1 MILVEKHII
10 KYNSLEYNELDNLCA
25 LSKNLYNTALYKIRQ
40 YYFNTGKYLNKFQL
54 INELTKEKQVD
65 YIALPRKVSQQVIYQ
80 VDQNMQSFFKLLK
93 LKNSGKYSNKVSLP
107 CYKEKDD
114 RNLLIFT
121 NQAISKKQLET
132 NNIIKFGKTIQ
143 TTIHTKQELIQQVRA
158 VPHGHDYIAVEVL
171 YNKPEPLLKTDNK
184 RYMSIDLGIN
194 NLCTI
199 GTNCNDVKENIII
212 NGKPIKSINQFY
224 NKKYAEYNTLQS
236 KSKNKDA
243 YTNKLRT
250 LRVKRE
256 NKLNDYL
263 HKTSRYI
270 VNHLVSNN
278 INTLIIGYNKE
289 WKQETNIGKVNNQ
302 KFIQIPYLKLI
313 QQLEY
318 KCRLEGINV
327 IIQEESYT
335 SKSSFLD
342 NDFIPTFK
350 SSTELNYKFSGR
362 RIMRGLYKSSSGR
375 LINADLNG
383 SLNILRKAVP
393 NAFDKCYGI
402 EVCST
407 PRVIIL

>member
-1 MILVEKHII
+1 MSQII
-10 KYNSLEYNELDNLCA
+10 YAFYLKTYI
-25 LSKNLYNTALYKIRQ
+25 NTALYRIRQ
-40 YYFNTGKYLNKFQL
+40 HYFNTGKYLNKFQL

-93 LKNSGKYSNKVSLP
+93 LKNKGEYTKQISLP
-107 CYKEKDD
+107 YYKEKDG

-121 NQAISKKQLET
+121 NQAIFKKQLET
-132 NNIIKFGKTIQ
+132 NKIIKFSKNIQ
-143 TTIHTKQELIQQVRA
+143 TVIHTKQEFVQQVRI
-158 VPHGHDYIAVEVL
+158 VPHGNDYIAVEVL
-171 YNKPEPLLKTDNK
+171 YNKPEPLLKPDNQK
-184 RYMSIDLGIN
+184 IMSIDLGIN
-194 NLCTI
+194 NLCTL
-199 GTNCNDVKENIII
+199 GTNCKEINNVII
-212 NGKPIKSINQFY
+212 NGKPVKSINQYY
-224 NKKYAEYNTLQS
+224 NKQVAKY
-236 KSKNKDA
+236 KSIQDTKCKTA

-250 LRVKRE
+250 LRIKRE

-302 KFIQIPYLKLI
+302 KFIQIPYLKLVN
-313 QQLEY
+313 QLQY
-318 KCRLEGINV
+318 KCKLEGINV

-350 SSTELNYKFSGR
+350 SSIELNYKFSGQR
-362 RIMRGLYKSSSGR
+362 VVRGLYKSSEGR
-375 LINADLNG
+375 IINADLNG

-393 NAFDKCYGI
+393 NAFEKCYGI

-407 PRVIIL
+407 PKVITL

>member
-1 MILVEKHII
+1 MILVERHII
-10 KYNSLEYNELDNLCA
+10 RCNSLEYNELDNLCF
-25 LSKNLYNTALYKIRQ
+25 LSKNLYNTALYRIRQ
-40 YYFNTGKYLNKFQL
+40 YYFDTGKYLNKFQL
-54 INELTKEKQVD
+54 INQLTKEKQID

-80 VDQNMQSFFKLLK
+80 VDQSMTSFFKLLK
-93 LKNSGKYSNKVSLP
+93 LKNNGEYSNRVSLP
-107 CYKEKDD
+107 YYKEKDG

-132 NNIIKFGKTIQ
+132 NKIIKFGKNIQ
-143 TTIHTKQELIQQVRA
+143 TTIHTKQEFIQQVRI
-158 VPHGHDYIAVEVL
+158 VPHGNDYIVVEVL
-171 YNKPEPLLKTDNK
+171 YNKPESLLKTDNQ
-184 RYMSIDLGIN
+184 RYMSIDLGFN
-194 NLCTI
+194 NLCTL
-199 GTNCNDVKENIII
+199 GTNCKEINNIII
-212 NGKPIKSINQFY
+212 NGKPVKSINQYY
-224 NKKYAEYNTLQS
+224 NKQVAKY
-236 KSKNKDA
+236 KSIQDTKYKNA

-250 LRVKRE
+250 LRIKRE

-289 WKQETNIGKVNNQ
+289 WKQETNISKVNNQ
-302 KFIQIPYLKLI
+302 KFIQIPYIKLI
-313 QQLEY
+313 EQLQY
-318 KCRLEGINV
+318 KCKLEGINV
-327 IIQEESYT
+327 IIQEEGYT
-335 SKSSFLD
+335 SKSSFID

-362 RIMRGLYKSSSGR
+362 RIKRGLYKSSSGR

-393 NAFDKCYGI
+393 NAFDECYGI

-407 PRVIIL
+407 PRVITL

>member
-1 MILVEKHII
+1 MILVERHII
-10 KYNSLEYNELDNLCA
+10 KRNSLEYNELDNLCF

-40 YYFNTGKYLNKFQL
+40 HYFNTGKYLNKFQL
-54 INELTKEKQVD
+54 INELTKEKQAD

-80 VDQNMQSFFKLLK
+80 VDQTMTSVFKLLK
-93 LKNSGKYSNKVSLP
+93 LKNSGKYEKPISLP
-107 CYKEKDD
+107 YYKEKTG

-121 NQAISKKQLET
+121 NQAISKKHLET
-132 NNIIKFGKTIQ
+132 NNIIKFGKNIQ
-143 TTIHTKQELIQQVRA
+143 TTIHTKQDLIQQVRV

-171 YNKPEPLLKTDNK
+171 YNKPEHLLKLDNQ
-184 RYMSIDLGIN
+184 RYMSIDLEIN
-194 NLCTI
+194 NLCAI
-199 GTNCNDVKENIII
+199 GTNCKNIENVII
-212 NGKPIKSINQFY
+212 NGKPVKSINQYY
-224 NKKYAEYNTLQS
+224 NKKYAKY
-236 KSKNKDA
+236 KSIQDTKCKTA
-243 YTNKLRT
+243 YTKKLQN
-250 LRVKRE
+250 LKIQRE

-302 KFIQIPYLKLI
+302 KFIQIPYLKLVN
-313 QQLEY
+313 QLQY
-318 KCRLEGINV
+318 KCKLEGINV
-327 IIQEESYT
+327 IIHEESYT
-335 SKSSFLD
+335 SKSSFID
-342 NDFIPTFK
+342 NDFIPSFK
-350 SSTELNYKFSGR
+350 STTELNYKFSGK
-362 RIMRGLYKSSSGR
+362 RIKRGLYKSLSGR

-407 PRVIIL
+407 PRVITL

>member
-1 MILVEKHII
+1 MILVERHII
-10 KYNSLEYNELDNLCA
+10 KRNSFEYNELDNLCF
-25 LSKNLYNTALYKIRQ
+25 LSKNLYNTALYRIRQ
-40 YYFNTGKYLNKFQL
+40 HYINTGKYLNKFQL
-54 INELTKEKQVD
+54 INELTKEHQVD

-80 VDQNMQSFFKLLK
+80 VDQNMTSFFKLLK
-93 LKNSGKYSNKVSLP
+93 LKNSGKYEKKISLP
-107 CYKEKDD
+107 YYKEKTG

-121 NQAISKKQLET
+121 NQAIYKKQLET
-132 NNIIKFGKTIQ
+132 NKIIKFGKNIQ
-143 TTIHTKQELIQQVRA
+143 TTIHTKQELVQQVRV
-158 VPHGHDYIAVEVL
+158 VPHGHDYIIVEVL
-171 YNKPEPLLKTDNK
+171 YNKAEPLLKPDNK

-199 GTNCNDVKENIII
+199 GTSCKDVNENIII
-212 NGKPIKSINQFY
+212 NGKPVKSINQYY
-224 NKKYAEYNTLQS
+224 NKHVAKY
-236 KSKNKDA
+236 KSIQDTKGKNA
-243 YTNKLRT
+243 YTKKVRILRI
-250 LRVKRE
+250 KRE

-302 KFIQIPYLKLI
+302 KFIQIPYLKLVN
-313 QQLEY
+313 QLQY

-350 SSTELNYKFSGR
+350 STTELNYKFSGQR
-362 RIMRGLYKSSSGR
+362 VARGLYKSSSGR
-375 LINADLNG
+375 IINADLNG
-383 SLNILRKAVP
+383 SLNIIKKAVP

-407 PRVIIL
+407 PKVITL

>member
-1 MILVEKHII
+1 MILTERHII
-10 KYNSLEYNELDNLCA
+10 RCNSLEYNELDNLCF
-25 LSKNLYNTALYKIRQ
+25 LSKNLYNTALYRIRQ
-40 YYFNTGKYLNKFQL
+40 HYFNTGKYLNKFQL

-80 VDQNMQSFFKLLK
+80 VDKNMQSFFKLLK
-93 LKNSGKYSNKVSLP
+93 LKNTGKYSNRVSLP
-107 CYKEKDD
+107 YYKEKDG

-132 NNIIKFGKTIQ
+132 NKIIKFGKRIQ
-143 TTIHTKQELIQQVRA
+143 TTIQTKQELIQQVKI
-158 VPHGHDYIAVEVL
+158 VPHGHDYIVVEVL
-171 YNKPEPLLKTDNK
+171 YNKSEPLLKPDNQ
-184 RYMSIDLGIN
+184 RYMTIDLGIN

-199 GTNCNDVKENIII
+199 GTNCKDVKENIII
-212 NGKPIKSINQFY
+212 NGKPVKSINQYY
-224 NKKYAEYNTLQS
+224 NKKYAKYRSIQDT
-236 KSKNKDA
+236 KCKTA
-243 YTNKLRT
+243 YTKKLQN
-250 LRVKRE
+250 LRIKRE

-263 HKTSRYI
+263 HKASRYI

-302 KFIQIPYLKLI
+302 KFIQIPYYKLI
-313 QQLEY
+313 NQLQY
-318 KCRLEGINV
+318 KCKLEGINV

-342 NDFIPTFK
+342 NDFIHTFK
-350 SSTELNYKFSGR
+350 STTELNYKFSGQR
-362 RIMRGLYKSSSGR
+362 VIRGLYRSSSGR

-407 PRVIIL
+407 PRVITL

>member
-1 MILVEKHII
+1 MILIERHII
-10 KYNSLEYNELDNLCA
+10 KNNSFEYNELDNLCF
-25 LSKNLYNTALYKIRQ
+25 LSKNLYNTALYRIRQ

-54 INELTKEKQVD
+54 INQLTKEKQVD

-93 LKNSGKYSNKVSLP
+93 LKNSGKYKENVSLP
-107 CYKEKDD
+107 YYKEKDG

-132 NNIIKFGKTIQ
+132 NKIIKFGKNIQ
-143 TTIHTKQELIQQVRA
+143 TVIHTKQDLIQQVRI
-158 VPHGHDYIAVEVL
+158 VPHGNDYLVVEVL
-171 YNKPEPLLKTDNK
+171 YNKPESLLKPDK
-184 RYMSIDLGIN
+184 QRYMSIDLGIN

-199 GTNCNDVKENIII
+199 GTNCTDVKENIII
-212 NGKPIKSINQFY
+212 NGKPVKSINQFY
-224 NKKYAEYNTLQS
+224 NKQVAKY
-236 KSKNKDA
+236 KSIQDIKCKTA
-243 YTNKLRT
+243 YTNKLRN
-250 LRVKRE
+250 LRIKRE

-313 QQLEY
+313 NQLRY
-318 KCRLEGINV
+318 KSQLEGINV

-335 SKSSFLD
+335 SKSSFID
-342 NDFIPTFK
+342 NDFIPILK
-350 SSTELNYKFSGR
+350 SSTELNYKFSGK
-362 RIMRGLYKSSSGR
+362 RIKRGLYKSSSR
-375 LINADLNG
+375 MIINADLNG

-393 NAFDKCYGI
+393 NAFEKCYGI

-407 PRVIIL
+407 PKVITL

>member
-1 MILVEKHII
+1 MILIERHII
-10 KYNSLEYNELDNLCA
+10 KRNLLEYSELDNLCF
-25 LSKNLYNTALYKIRQ
+25 LSKNLYNTALYRIRQ

-54 INELTKEKQVD
+54 INQLTKEQQVD

-80 VDQNMQSFFKLLK
+80 VDQNMSSFFELLK
-93 LKNSGKYSNKVSLP
+93 LKNKGAYSKQISLP
-107 CYKEKDD
+107 YYKEKEG

-132 NNIIKFGKTIQ
+132 NKIIKFGKNIQ
-143 TTIHTKQELIQQVRA
+143 TTIHTKKELVQQVRI
-158 VPHGHDYIAVEVL
+158 VPHGHDYITVEVL

-199 GTNCNDVKENIII
+199 GTNCTDIKDNIII

-224 NKKYAEYNTLQS
+224 NKKYAEYKSIQNKS
-236 KSKNKDA
+236 KSKTA

-289 WKQETNIGKVNNQ
+289 WKQETNIGVVNNQ

-313 QQLEY
+313 EQLQY
-318 KCRLEGINV
+318 KCKLEGINV

-335 SKSSFLD
+335 SKSSFID

-350 SSTELNYKFSGR
+350 STTELNYKFSGK
-362 RIMRGLYKSSSGR
+362 RIKRGLYRSSSGI

-393 NAFDKCYGI
+393 NAFNKCYGI

-407 PRVIIL
+407 PRVITL

>member
-1 MILVEKHII
+1 MILVERHII
-10 KYNSLEYNELDNLCA
+10 KNNSFEYNELDNLCF
-25 LSKNLYNTALYKIRQ
+25 LSKNLYNTALYRIRQ
-40 YYFNTGKYLNKFQL
+40 HYFNTGKYLNKFQL
-54 INELTKEKQVD
+54 INELTKEKQID
-65 YIALPRKVSQQVIYQ
+65 YISLPRKVSQQVIYQ
-80 VDQNMQSFFKLLK
+80 VDQTMQSFFKLLK
-93 LKNSGKYSNKVSLP
+93 LKNSSNKYERNVSLP
-107 CYKEKDD
+107 YYKEKYG

-121 NQAISKKQLET
+121 NQTISKKQLET
-132 NNIIKFGKTIQ
+132 NKIIKFGKNIQ
-143 TTIHTKQELIQQVRA
+143 TVIYTKQEFIQQVRI
-158 VPHGHDYIAVEVL
+158 VPHGNDYIVVEVL
-171 YNKPEPLLKTDNK
+171 YNKPEPLLKPDNQ

-199 GTNCNDVKENIII
+199 GTNCKDVKENIII
-212 NGKPIKSINQFY
+212 NGKPVKSINQYY
-224 NKKYAEYNTLQS
+224 NKQVAKY
-236 KSKNKDA
+236 KSIQDTKCKA
-243 YTNKLRT
+243 VYTKKLRT
-250 LRVKRE
+250 LRIKRE

-302 KFIQIPYLKLI
+302 KFIQIPYLKLVN
-313 QQLEY
+313 QLQY
-318 KCRLEGINV
+318 KCKLEGINV

-335 SKSSFLD
+335 SKSSFID

-350 SSTELNYKFSGR
+350 SSTELNYKFSGKR
-362 RIMRGLYKSSSGR
+362 VVRGLYKSSSGK

-407 PRVIIL
+407 PKVITL

>member
-1 MILVEKHII
+1 MILVERHII
-10 KYNSLEYNELDNLCA
+10 KNNSFEYNELDNLCF
-25 LSKNLYNTALYKIRQ
+25 LSKNLYNTALYRIRQ
-40 YYFNTGKYLNKFQL
+40 HYFNTGKYLNKFQL

-80 VDQNMQSFFKLLK
+80 VDQTMQSFFKLLK
-93 LKNSGKYSNKVSLP
+93 LKNKGEYTKQISLP
-107 CYKEKDD
+107 YYKEKDG

-121 NQAISKKQLET
+121 NQAIFKKQLET
-132 NNIIKFGKTIQ
+132 NKIIKFSKNIQ
-143 TTIHTKQELIQQVRA
+143 TVIHTKQEFVQQVRI
-158 VPHGHDYIAVEVL
+158 VPHGNDYIAVEVL
-171 YNKPEPLLKTDNK
+171 YNKPEPLLKPDNQK
-184 RYMSIDLGIN
+184 IMSIDLGIN
-194 NLCTI
+194 NLCTL
-199 GTNCNDVKENIII
+199 GTNCKEINNVII
-212 NGKPIKSINQFY
+212 NGKPVKAINQYY
-224 NKKYAEYNTLQS
+224 NKKYAEY
-236 KSKNKDA
+236 KSIQDTKCKTA

-250 LRVKRE
+250 LRIKRE

-302 KFIQIPYLKLI
+302 KFIQIPYLKLVN
-313 QQLEY
+313 QLQY
-318 KCRLEGINV
+318 KCKLEGINV

-350 SSTELNYKFSGR
+350 SSTELNYKFSGQR
-362 RIMRGLYKSSSGR
+362 VVRGLYKSSEGR
-375 LINADLNG
+375 IINADLNG

-393 NAFDKCYGI
+393 NAFEKSYGI

-407 PRVIIL
+407 PKVITL

>member
-1 MILVEKHII
+1 MILTERHII
-10 KYNSLEYNELDNLCA
+10 KCNSFEYNELDNLCF
-25 LSKNLYNTALYKIRQ
+25 LSKNLYNTALYRIRQ
-40 YYFNTGKYLNKFQL
+40 HYFDTGKYLNKFQL
-54 INELTKEKQVD
+54 ISQLTKEKQVD

-93 LKNSGKYSNKVSLP
+93 LKNSDKYERKISLP
-107 CYKEKDD
+107 YYKEKDG

-121 NQAISKKQLET
+121 NQAISKKQLEI
-132 NNIIKFGKTIQ
+132 NKIIKFGKNIQ
-143 TTIHTKQELIQQVRA
+143 TTICTKQDLVQQVRV
-158 VPHGHDYIAVEVL
+158 VPHGNDYIAVEVL
-171 YNKPEPLLKTDNK
+171 YNKPEPLLKPDNQ

-199 GTNCNDVKENIII
+199 GTNCKEINNIII
-212 NGKPIKSINQFY
+212 NGKPVKSINQYY
-224 NKKYAEYNTLQS
+224 NKQVAKY
-236 KSKNKDA
+236 KSIQDTKCKTA

-250 LRVKRE
+250 LRIKHE

-302 KFIQIPYLKLI
+302 KFIQIPYLKLVN
-313 QQLEY
+313 QLQY

-335 SKSSFLD
+335 SKSSFID

-350 SSTELNYKFSGR
+350 STTELNYKFSGQ
-362 RIMRGLYKSSSGR
+362 RIKRGLYKSSSGK

-393 NAFDKCYGI
+393 NAFNKCYGI

-407 PRVIIL
+407 PRVITL

>member
-1 MILVEKHII
+1 MILVERHII
-10 KYNSLEYNELDNLCA
+10 RCNSFEYSELDNLCF
-25 LSKNLYNTALYKIRQ
+25 LSKNLYNTALYRIRQ
-40 YYFNTGKYLNKFQL
+40 HYINTGKYLNKFQL
-54 INELTKEKQVD
+54 INQLTKEKQVD

-80 VDQNMQSFFKLLK
+80 VDQSMTSFFKLLK
-93 LKNSGKYSNKVSLP
+93 LKNKSEYERNVSLP
-107 CYKEKDD
+107 YYKEKDG

-121 NQAISKKQLET
+121 NQAISKKQLKT
-132 NNIIKFGKTIQ
+132 NKIIKFGKNIQ
-143 TTIHTKQELIQQVRA
+143 TTIHTKQELVQQVRV
-158 VPHGHDYIAVEVL
+158 VPHGHDYIVVEVL
-171 YNKPEPLLKTDNK
+171 YNKLEPLLKSDNQ

-194 NLCTI
+194 NLCTL
-199 GTNCNDVKENIII
+199 GTNCKNIGNIII
-212 NGKPIKSINQFY
+212 NGKPVKSINQFY
-224 NKKYAEYNTLQS
+224 NKQVAKY
-236 KSKNKDA
+236 KSIQDTKCKTA

-250 LRVKRE
+250 LRIKRE

-289 WKQETNIGKVNNQ
+289 WKQETCIGKVNNQ
-302 KFIQIPYLKLI
+302 KFVQLPYLKLI
-313 QQLEY
+313 EQLQY
-318 KCRLEGINV
+318 KCKLEGINV

-350 SSTELNYKFSGR
+350 SVTELNYKFSGQ
-362 RIMRGLYKSSSGR
+362 RIKRGLYKSLDGR

-393 NAFDKCYGI
+393 NAFEKCYGI

-407 PRVIIL
+407 PKVITL

>member
-1 MILVEKHII
+1 MILVERHII
-10 KYNSLEYNELDNLCA
+10 KYNSLEYNELDNLCF
-25 LSKNLYNTALYKIRQ
+25 LSKNLYNTALYRIRQ
-40 YYFNTGKYLNKFQL
+40 HYFNTEKYLNKFQL
-54 INELTKEKQVD
+54 INQLTQEQQVD

-80 VDQNMQSFFKLLK
+80 VDQTMVSFFKLLK
-93 LKNSGKYSNKVSLP
+93 LKNSGKYERNISLP
-107 CYKEKDD
+107 YYKEKDG

-121 NQAISKKQLET
+121 NQAISKKHLET
-132 NNIIKFGKTIQ
+132 NNIIKFGKNIQ
-143 TTIHTKQELIQQVRA
+143 TVIHTKREFIQQVRI
-158 VPHGHDYIAVEVL
+158 VPHGNDYIAVEVL
-171 YNKPEPLLKTDNK
+171 YNKPEPLLKTNNK

-194 NLCTI
+194 NLCTL
-199 GTNCNDVKENIII
+199 GTNCNDVKENVII
-212 NGKPIKSINQFY
+212 NGKPVKSINQFY
-224 NKKYAEYNTLQS
+224 NKKYAKYKSAQS
-236 KSKNKDA
+236 KSKCKTV

-250 LRVKRE
+250 LRIKRE

-302 KFIQIPYLKLI
+302 KFIQIPYLKLVN
-313 QQLEY
+313 QLQY
-318 KCRLEGINV
+318 KCKLEGINV

-335 SKSSFLD
+335 SKSSFID

-350 SSTELNYKFSGR
+350 STTELNYKFSGK
-362 RIMRGLYKSSSGR
+362 RIKRGLYKSSSGR

-393 NAFDKCYGI
+393 NAFDECYGI

-407 PRVIIL
+407 PKVITL

>member
-1 MILVEKHII
+1 MILVERHII
-10 KYNSLEYNELDNLCA
+10 KRNSLEYNELDNLCF

-40 YYFNTGKYLNKFQL
+40 HYFNTGKYLNKFQL
-54 INELTKEKQVD
+54 INELTKEKQAD

-80 VDQNMQSFFKLLK
+80 VDQTMTSVFKLLK
-93 LKNSGKYSNKVSLP
+93 LKNSGKYEKPISLP
-107 CYKEKDD
+107 YYKEKTG

-121 NQAISKKQLET
+121 NQAISKKHLET
-132 NNIIKFGKTIQ
+132 NNIIKFGKNIQ
-143 TTIHTKQELIQQVRA
+143 TTIHTKQDLIQQVRV
-158 VPHGHDYIAVEVL
+158 VPNGHDYIAVEVL
-171 YNKPEPLLKTDNK
+171 YNKPEHLLKLDNQ

-194 NLCTI
+194 NLCAI
-199 GTNCNDVKENIII
+199 GTNCKNIENVII
-212 NGKPIKSINQFY
+212 NGKPVKSINQYY
-224 NKKYAEYNTLQS
+224 NKKYAKY
-236 KSKNKDA
+236 KSIQDTKCKTA
-243 YTNKLRT
+243 YTKKLQN
-250 LRVKRE
+250 LKIKRE

-302 KFIQIPYLKLI
+302 KFIQIPYLKFVN
-313 QQLEY
+313 QLQY
-318 KCRLEGINV
+318 KCKLEGINV

-335 SKSSFLD
+335 SKSSFID
-342 NDFIPTFK
+342 NDFIPSFK
-350 SSTELNYKFSGR
+350 STTELNYKFSGK
-362 RIMRGLYKSSSGR
+362 RIKRGLYKSLSGR

-407 PRVIIL
+407 PRVITL

>member
-1 MILVEKHII
+1 MILVERHII
-10 KYNSLEYNELDNLCA
+10 RCNSFEYNELDNLCF
-25 LSKNLYNTALYKIRQ
+25 LSKNLYNTALYRIRQ
-40 YYFNTGKYLNKFQL
+40 HYINTGKYLNKFQL
-54 INELTKEKQVD
+54 INQLTKEQQVD

-93 LKNSGKYSNKVSLP
+93 LKNNGKYTKQISLP
-107 CYKEKDD
+107 YYKEKLG
-114 RNLLIFT
+114 RNLLVFT

-132 NNIIKFGKTIQ
+132 NKIIKFGKNIQ
-143 TTIHTKQELIQQVRA
+143 TTIHTKKEFIQQVRI
-158 VPHGHDYIAVEVL
+158 VPHGNDYIVVEVL
-171 YNKPEPLLKTDNK
+171 YNKPEQQTKTDNH

-194 NLCTI
+194 NLCTL
-199 GTNCNDVKENIII
+199 GTNCKEIDNIII
-212 NGKPIKSINQFY
+212 NGKPVKSINQYY
-224 NKKYAEYNTLQS
+224 NKKYAEYKSIQS
-236 KSKNKDA
+236 KSKCKTA

-250 LRVKRE
+250 LRIKRE

-302 KFIQIPYLKLI
+302 KFIQLPYLKLI
-313 QQLEY
+313 EQLQY

-342 NDFIPTFK
+342 NDFIPIFK
-350 SSTELNYKFSGR
+350 LTTELNYKFSGK
-362 RIMRGLYKSSSGR
+362 RIKRGLYKSLEGR

-393 NAFDKCYGI
+393 NAFDECYGI

-407 PRVIIL
+407 PKVITL

>member
-10 KYNSLEYNELDNLCA
+10 KNNSFEYNELDNLCF
-25 LSKNLYNTALYKIRQ
+25 LSKNLYNTALYRIRQ
-40 YYFNTGKYLNKFQL
+40 HYINTGKYLNKFQL
-54 INELTKEKQVD
+54 INELTKEKQAD

-80 VDQNMQSFFKLLK
+80 VDQNMISFFKLLK
-93 LKNSGKYSNKVSLP
+93 LKNKGEYSKRISLP
-107 CYKEKDD
+107 YYKEKTG

-132 NNIIKFGKTIQ
+132 NKIIKFGKTIQ
-143 TTIHTKQELIQQVRA
+143 TTICTKQDLIQQVRV
-158 VPHGHDYIAVEVL
+158 VPHGNDYIAVEVL
-171 YNKPEPLLKTDNK
+171 YNKPEPLLKTDNQ

-199 GTNCNDVKENIII
+199 GTNCKDVKGNIII
-212 NGKPIKSINQFY
+212 NGKPVKSINQYY
-224 NKKYAEYNTLQS
+224 NKQFAKYKSIQS
-236 KSKNKDA
+236 KSKCKDV

-250 LRVKRE
+250 LRIKRE

-270 VNHLVSNN
+270 VNHLVYNN

-302 KFIQIPYLKLI
+302 KFIQIPYLKLVN
-313 QQLEY
+313 QLQY

-335 SKSSFLD
+335 SKSSFID
-342 NDFIPTFK
+342 NDFIPVFK

-362 RIMRGLYKSSSGR
+362 RIKRGLYKSLEGK

-402 EVCST
+402 EACST
-407 PRVIIL
+407 PKVITL

>member
-1 MILVEKHII
+1 MILVERHII
-10 KYNSLEYNELDNLCA
+10 KNNSFEYNELDNLCF
-25 LSKNLYNTALYKIRQ
+25 LSKNLYNTALYRIRQ
-40 YYFNTGKYLNKFQL
+40 HYFNTGKYLNKFQL

-93 LKNSGKYSNKVSLP
+93 LKNKGEYTKQISLP
-107 CYKEKDD
+107 YYKEKDG

-121 NQAISKKQLET
+121 NQAIFKKQLET
-132 NNIIKFGKTIQ
+132 NKNIKFSKNIQ
-143 TTIHTKQELIQQVRA
+143 TVIHTKQEFVQQVRI
-158 VPHGHDYIAVEVL
+158 VPHGNDYIAVEVL
-171 YNKPEPLLKTDNK
+171 YNKPEPLLKPDNQK
-184 RYMSIDLGIN
+184 IISIDLGIN
-194 NLCTI
+194 NLCTL
-199 GTNCNDVKENIII
+199 GTNCKEINNVII
-212 NGKPIKSINQFY
+212 NGKPVKSINQYY
-224 NKKYAEYNTLQS
+224 NKQVAKY
-236 KSKNKDA
+236 KSIQDTKCKTA

-250 LRVKRE
+250 LRIKRE

-302 KFIQIPYLKLI
+302 KFIQIPYLKLVN
-313 QQLEY
+313 QLQY
-318 KCRLEGINV
+318 KCKLEGINV

-350 SSTELNYKFSGR
+350 SSTELNYKFSGQR
-362 RIMRGLYKSSSGR
+362 VVRGLYKSSEGR
-375 LINADLNG
+375 IINADLNG

-393 NAFDKCYGI
+393 NAFEKCYGI

-407 PRVIIL
+407 PKVITL

>member
-1 MILVEKHII
+1 
-10 KYNSLEYNELDNLCA
+10 
-25 LSKNLYNTALYKIRQ
+25 
-40 YYFNTGKYLNKFQL
+40 
-54 INELTKEKQVD
+54 
-65 YIALPRKVSQQVIYQ
+65 
-80 VDQNMQSFFKLLK
+80 MQSFFKLLK
-93 LKNSGKYSNKVSLP
+93 LKNTGKYSNRVSLP
-107 CYKEKDD
+107 YYKEKDG

-132 NNIIKFGKTIQ
+132 NKIIKFSKNIQ
-143 TTIHTKQELIQQVRA
+143 TFIHTKQEFIQQVRV

-224 NKKYAEYNTLQS
+224 NKKYAKYKSIQS
-236 KSKNKDA
+236 KSKGKTA
-243 YTNKLRT
+243 YTKKLRN
-250 LRVKRE
+250 LRIKRE
-256 NKLNDYL
+256 NRLNDYL

-302 KFIQIPYLKLI
+302 KFIQIPYLKLVN
-313 QQLEY
+313 QLQY
-318 KCRLEGINV
+318 KCKLEGINV

-335 SKSSFLD
+335 SKSSFVD
-342 NDFIPTFK
+342 NDFIPIFK
-350 SSTELNYKFSGR
+350 STTELNYKFSGQR
-362 RIMRGLYKSSSGR
+362 VARGLYKSSEGR
-375 LINADLNG
+375 IINADLNG

-407 PRVIIL
+407 PRVVTL

>member
-10 KYNSLEYNELDNLCA
+10 KNNSFEYNELDNLCF
-25 LSKNLYNTALYKIRQ
+25 LSKNLYNTALYRIRQ
-40 YYFNTGKYLNKFQL
+40 HYINTGKYLNKFQL

-80 VDQNMQSFFKLLK
+80 VDQSMTSFFKLLK
-93 LKNSGKYSNKVSLP
+93 LKNSGKYEMNVSLP
-107 CYKEKDD
+107 YYKEKTG
-114 RNLLIFT
+114 RNLVVFT

-132 NNIIKFGKTIQ
+132 KKIIKFGKTIK
-143 TTIHTKQELIQQVRA
+143 TIIQTKQEFIQQVRI

-171 YNKPEPLLKTDNK
+171 YNKPEPLLKQDNQ

-194 NLCTI
+194 NLCTL
-199 GTNCNDVKENIII
+199 GTNCKDVKENVII
-212 NGKPIKSINQFY
+212 NGKPVKSINQYY
-224 NKKYAEYNTLQS
+224 NKKYAKY
-236 KSKNKDA
+236 KSIQDTKCKTA
-243 YTNKLRT
+243 YTNKLKT
-250 LRVKRE
+250 LRIKRE

-263 HKTSRYI
+263 HKASRYI

-289 WKQETNIGKVNNQ
+289 WKQETNIDKVNNQ
-302 KFIQIPYLKLI
+302 KFIQIPYLKLVN
-313 QQLEY
+313 QLQY
-318 KCRLEGINV
+318 KCKLEGINV

-335 SKSSFLD
+335 SKSSFID

-350 SSTELNYKFSGR
+350 SSTELNYKFSGKR
-362 RIMRGLYKSSSGR
+362 VVRGLYKSSSGK

-383 SLNILRKAVP
+383 SLNILKKAVP
-393 NAFDKCYGI
+393 NAFEKCYGI

-407 PRVIIL
+407 PKVITL

>member
-1 MILVEKHII
+1 MILTERHII
-10 KYNSLEYNELDNLCA
+10 KCNSLEYSELDNLCF
-25 LSKNLYNTALYKIRQ
+25 LSKNLYNTALYRIKQ
-40 YYFNTGKYLNKFQL
+40 HYFNTGKYLNRFQL

-93 LKNSGKYSNKVSLP
+93 LKNKGDYSNKVSLP
-107 CYKEKDD
+107 YYKEKDG

-132 NNIIKFGKTIQ
+132 NKLIKFGKKIQ
-143 TTIHTKQELIQQVRA
+143 TTIQTKQEFIQQVRI
-158 VPHGHDYIAVEVL
+158 VPHGHDYIVVEVL
-171 YNKPEPLLKTDNK
+171 YNKPELLLKSDNQ

-194 NLCTI
+194 NLCTL
-199 GTNCNDVKENIII
+199 GTNCKEINNIII
-212 NGKPIKSINQFY
+212 NGKPVKSINQYY
-224 NKKYAEYNTLQS
+224 NKKYAEYKSIQS
-236 KSKNKDA
+236 KSKCKTA

-250 LRVKRE
+250 LRIKRE

-302 KFIQIPYLKLI
+302 KFIQIPYYKLVN
-313 QQLEY
+313 QLQY
-318 KCRLEGINV
+318 KCKLEGINV

-335 SKSSFLD
+335 SKSSFID

-350 SSTELNYKFSGR
+350 STTALNYKFSGKR
-362 RIMRGLYKSSSGR
+362 VKRGLYKSLSGMV
-375 LINADLNG
+375 INADLNG
-383 SLNILRKAVP
+383 SLNILKKAVP
-393 NAFDKCYGI
+393 NAFDECYGI

-407 PRVIIL
+407 PKVITL

>member
-10 KYNSLEYNELDNLCA
+10 SCDSLEYNELDNLCV
-25 LSKNLYNTALYKIRQ
+25 LSKNLYNTTLYRIRQ
-40 YYFNTGKYLNKFQL
+40 HYFNTGKYLNKFQL

-80 VDQNMQSFFKLLK
+80 VDKNMQSFFKLLK
-93 LKNSGKYSNKVSLP
+93 LKNTGKYSNRVSLP
-107 CYKEKDD
+107 YYKEKDG

-132 NNIIKFGKTIQ
+132 NKIIKFSKNIQ
-143 TTIHTKQELIQQVRA
+143 TFIHTKQEFIQQVRV

-224 NKKYAEYNTLQS
+224 NKKYAEYKSIQS
-236 KSKNKDA
+236 KSKGKTA
-243 YTNKLRT
+243 YTKKLQN
-250 LRVKRE
+250 LRIKRE

-302 KFIQIPYLKLI
+302 KFVQIPYFKLVN
-313 QQLEY
+313 QLQY
-318 KCRLEGINV
+318 KCKLEGINV

-350 SSTELNYKFSGR
+350 SSTELNYKFSGQR
-362 RIMRGLYKSSSGR
+362 VARGLYKSSEGR
-375 LINADLNG
+375 IINADLNG

-407 PRVIIL
+407 PRVVTL

>member
-1 MILVEKHII
+1 MILVERHII
-10 KYNSLEYNELDNLCA
+10 RCNSLEYNELDNLCF
-25 LSKNLYNTALYKIRQ
+25 LSKNLYNTALYRIRQ
-40 YYFNTGKYLNKFQL
+40 HYFNTGKYLNKFQL
-54 INELTKEKQVD
+54 INQLTKEKQID

-80 VDQNMQSFFKLLK
+80 VDQSMTSFFKLLK
-93 LKNSGKYSNKVSLP
+93 LKNNGEYSNKVSLP
-107 CYKEKDD
+107 YYKEKTG

-132 NNIIKFGKTIQ
+132 NKIIKFGKNIQ
-143 TTIHTKQELIQQVRA
+143 TTIHTKQEFIQQVRII
-158 VPHGHDYIAVEVL
+158 PHGNDYIVVEVL
-171 YNKPEPLLKTDNK
+171 YNKPESLLKTDNQ

-194 NLCTI
+194 NLCTL
-199 GTNCNDVKENIII
+199 GTNCKEINNIII
-212 NGKPIKSINQFY
+212 NGKPVKSINQYY
-224 NKKYAEYNTLQS
+224 NKQVAKY
-236 KSKNKDA
+236 KSIQDTKYKNA

-250 LRVKRE
+250 LRIKRE

-289 WKQETNIGKVNNQ
+289 WKQEKNIGKVNNQ

-313 QQLEY
+313 EQLQY
-318 KCRLEGINV
+318 KSQLEGINV
-327 IIQEESYT
+327 IIQEEGYT
-335 SKSSFLD
+335 SKSSFID

-362 RIMRGLYKSSSGR
+362 RIKRGLYKSSSGR

-393 NAFDKCYGI
+393 NAFDECYGI

-407 PRVIIL
+407 PRVITL

>member
-1 MILVEKHII
+1 MILVERHII
-10 KYNSLEYNELDNLCA
+10 KNNSFEYNELDNLCF
-25 LSKNLYNTALYKIRQ
+25 LSKNLYNTALYRIRQ
-40 YYFNTGKYLNKFQL
+40 HYINTGKYLNKFQL

-80 VDQNMQSFFKLLK
+80 VDQNMTSFFKLLK
-93 LKNSGKYSNKVSLP
+93 LKNKGEYERNVSLP
-107 CYKEKDD
+107 YYKEKLG

-132 NNIIKFGKTIQ
+132 NKIIKFGKNIQ
-143 TTIHTKQELIQQVRA
+143 TTIQTKQELIQQVRV
-158 VPHGHDYIAVEVL
+158 VPHGHDYIVVEVL
-171 YNKPEPLLKTDNK
+171 YNKPEPLLKPNNQ

-199 GTNCNDVKENIII
+199 GTNCKEINNIII
-212 NGKPIKSINQFY
+212 NGKPVKSINQYY
-224 NKKYAEYNTLQS
+224 NKHVAKYKSIQS
-236 KSKNKDA
+236 KSKSKKA
-243 YTNKLRT
+243 YSNKLRT
-250 LRVKRE
+250 LRIKRE

-302 KFIQIPYLKLI
+302 KFIQIPYYKLVN
-313 QQLEY
+313 QLQY
-318 KCRLEGINV
+318 KCKLEGINV

-335 SKSSFLD
+335 SKSSFID

-350 SSTELNYKFSGR
+350 SATELNYKFSGK
-362 RIMRGLYKSSSGR
+362 RIVRGLYKSLEGK

-393 NAFDKCYGI
+393 NAFEKCYGI

-407 PRVIIL
+407 PKVITL